1 MPARRCRAHL
11 RRPTGLWSAVRK
23 GLRGRGRR
31 TRATAPPPPGFARL
45 PARACQEMRGGCR
58 HVRNAAPD
66 VAVAVAIGIYG
77 VGQKHRGQELRVP
90 HGAGPGAQ
98 HAVRCDI
105 ALVHDAQRGQQ
116 FCLGPGAAAAFIGQ
130 RGQRVHGAERPE
142 IAAVV
147 ALHAPDGG
155 DHGGRHAT
163 AGGSGFQRGAV
174 FGQLGLALGNALR
187 RDRTVKVGP
196 GCARE
201 FRLCPVKLH
210 HTRLPL
216 RLAQHFAHRAG
227 LDARLQGL
235 RRKRVAPCGKACR
248 MVHASGGAA
257 GGCCGILG
265 RCAGGGRGALAGSG
279 VFTAS
284 GRWRGAAAQPARAR
298 AAQHAARESR
308 DEEDKWEGRSRETE
322 GLAGWVLCMR
332 HCPALQRR
340 CCAAGVSRRE
350 AASDEVFVFA
360 IYFIAASALS
370 VCARGLKSL

>member
-1 MPARRCRAHL
+1 M
-11 RRPTGLWSAVRK
+11 
-23 GLRGRGRR
+23 
-31 TRATAPPPPGFARL
+31 
-45 PARACQEMRGGCR
+45 
-58 HVRNAAPD
+58 
-66 VAVAVAIGIYG
+66 
-77 VGQKHRGQELRVP
+77 P
-90 HGAGPGAQ
+90 HGAGPGAE
-98 HAVRCDI
+98 HAVCCDV

-116 FCLGPGAAAAFIGQ
+116 FGLGPGAAAAFIGQ

-155 DHGGRHAT
+155 DHGGRHAI

-257 GGCCGILG
+257 GRCCGILG
-265 RCAGGGRGALAGSG
+265 RCAGGGRGGAGWRRCFHR
-279 VFTAS
+279 VRAM
-284 GRWRGAAAQPARAR
+284 GRRCGAARQSQGCPTCCEGTWGPRGQKGRAEPRNGGIGWVGALHAPLSR
-298 AAQHAARESR
+298 AAAA
-308 DEEDKWEGRSRETE
+308 
-322 GLAGWVLCMR
+322 VL
-332 HCPALQRR
+332 R
-340 CCAAGVSRRE
+340 CRCITA
-350 AASDEVFVFA
+350 
-360 IYFIAASALS
+360 
-370 VCARGLKSL
+370 